1 MTAEHTSSL
10 QSFVSSS
17 QTICVFFADHTSPDV
32 VLSAVAFAQGLS
44 SLGKS
49 VTIAS
54 PSRPVQSL
62 QQFDGVPEVGT
73 ELGNK
78 NLDVSF
84 PYREEQVDKVS
95 YHIDEE
101 AQRFHLVVQ
110 PKKGVKPLD
119 SSQVEF
125 ALTGAEADLMILF
138 GVNRLEQLEQ
148 LYFGYEELFSQ
159 ANTVSIHTHDTPY
172 GTLKINISGS
182 ASYAEVVAYT
192 LQEMGAELNSEM
204 STNLLAAIEAATQT
218 FKSLSVAPQTFEIAG
233 RLLAAGARRVRLQA
247 DQQSGKTAQP
257 SASFAT
263 ALGKQPQ
270 KEYRSQSQSQQSQ
283 RDKDKQKS
291 KQLQMPSQ
299 FGGVSRS

>member
-1 MTAEHTSSL
+1 MTAEHISSL
-10 QSFVSSS
+10 QSLISSS
-17 QTICVFFADHTSPDV
+17 QTICVFFTDHTSPDV
-32 VLSAVAFAQGLS
+32 VLSAVAYAKGLS

-54 PSRPVQSL
+54 PNRPVQSL
-62 QQFDGVPEVGT
+62 QQFEGVVEVST

-119 SSQVEF
+119 SAQVEF
-125 ALTGAEADLMILF
+125 ALTGAEADLMIFF
-138 GVNRLEQLEQ
+138 GVDRLEQLEQ
-148 LYFGYEELFSQ
+148 LYFSYEELFSQ
-159 ANTVSIHTHDTPY
+159 TNTVSIHMHDTPY
-172 GTLKINISGS
+172 GTLKINTSGS
-182 ASYAEVVAYT
+182 ASYAEVIAYS

-204 STNLLAAIEAATQT
+204 ATSLLAAIEAATQT
-218 FKSLSVAPQTFEIAG
+218 FKSISVTPQTFEIAG

-247 DQQSGKTAQP
+247 DQQDGKASQQSSP
-257 SASFAT
+257 FASAMS
-263 ALGKQPQ
+263 KQPQ
-270 KEYRSQSQSQQSQ
+270 KDPKSQHNTQQQQ
-283 RDKDKQKS
+283 RDKEKQKS
-291 KQLQMPSQ
+291 KQVTPSQ